1 MFFCFY
7 FVMVYRT
14 ERGVK
19 GRCGVCLFFFPCFFT
34 DSLCVFSSVYV
45 VLSVVFYPL
54 GFVIC
59 LLLFCFVSF
68 ISCTK
73 HKHQWHVNHANQT
86 ECIPLLCP
94 PADHTLSLL
103 FTRRRVCFHFTCQ
116 IFFFGARLWFYFY
129 NQSFGWIIKA
139 WNGDKSKQLTGSFS
153 GTHN

>member
-14 ERGVK
+14 VRGVK
-19 GRCGVCLFFFPCFFT
+19 GRCGVCFFPCFFT
-34 DSLCVFSSVYV
+34 ESLCVFSSVYV

-59 LLLFCFVSF
+59 LLFFF

-94 PADHTLSLL
+94 PSRPHPLTIVYKTSSVFPFHMSDFLFWSPSLIL
-103 FTRRRVCFHFTCQ
+103 
-116 IFFFGARLWFYFY
+116 L
-129 NQSFGWIIKA
+129 
-139 WNGDKSKQLTGSFS
+139 L
-153 GTHN
+153 